1 MNETPKIKFGTDG
14 WRAVVNEDCSLSNIK
29 CIAQAIADYFKKGKI
44 IVGFDTRNLSPEFAS
59 AAAAVLSSNGFSVIL
74 SKDYVP
80 TPVLSYKIKA
90 EKAEAG
96 IMITASH
103 NPAKYNGL
111 KIKGSF
117 AGPVNEQVT
126 NQIEILLDKNPVKET
141 EDSKN
146 RIITED
152 FSSEYLAGVKK
163 YIKQE
168 FLKESRFK
176 VVIDGMY
183 GAGGDYLPR
192 ALEETPVEIKM
203 IRNQRDISFGG
214 IRPEPIAENLR
225 ALTEKVK
232 EEKAALGLATDG
244 DADRLGIVDAAGNY
258 INAQLVFSMLLL
270 HLLESRPWRGGL
282 VKSIACS
289 FLLDKIGRKF
299 QLPIYETAI
308 GFKYAVQYMLDQ
320 DILMAGEESGGYGFK
335 GRPPERDGILA
346 GLLLLEMM
354 GRRRQ
359 SLGEILKY
367 LEKEFGP
374 SFYQRVDVPCSP
386 IKKEEYLKKL
396 RDSLPKSLGR
406 KKVKNVNSKDGYKFI
421 LEDESW
427 LLMRFSGTEPL
438 LRIYTEAKS
447 LEDVQQLLL
456 EGKRMAGVEF

>member
-1 MNETPKIKFGTDG
+1 MENLSKIKFGTDG
-14 WRAVVNEDCSLSNIK
+14 WRAVVNEGFTLSNVK
-29 CIAQAIADYFKKGKI
+29 CIAQAIADYFKTGKI
-44 IVGFDTRNLSPEFAS
+44 IVGFDTRHLSPEFAS
-59 AAAAVLSSNGFSVIL
+59 AVAAVLSSNGFSVIL

-80 TPVLSYKIKA
+80 TPVLSYKIKTEGA
-90 EKAEAG
+90 QAG

-103 NPAKYNGL
+103 NPARYNGL

-117 AGPVNEQVT
+117 AGPVDEQVT
-126 NQIEILLDKNPVKET
+126 NQIEVLLNKNSVKET
-141 EDSKN
+141 ENSKS
-146 RIITED
+146 RIVNED
-152 FSSEYLAGVKK
+152 FSFDYLAGVKK

-168 FLKESRFK
+168 FLKENRFK
-176 VVIDGMY
+176 VVIDNMY

-192 ALEETPVEIKM
+192 ALEETPVEVKM
-203 IRNQRDISFGG
+203 IRNRRDISFGG

-225 ALTEKVK
+225 VLMEGVK
-232 EEKAALGLATDG
+232 GEKAALGLATDG
-244 DADRLGIVDAAGNY
+244 DADRLGVVDGAGNY
-258 INAQLVFSMLLL
+258 INVQLVFSMLLL

-282 VKSIACS
+282 VKSVACS
-289 FLLDKIGRKF
+289 FLLDKIARKF
-299 QLPIYETAI
+299 QLPIYETSI
-308 GFKYAVQYMLDQ
+308 GFKHAVQYMVDQ
-320 DILMAGEESGGYGFK
+320 DILIAGEESGGYGFK

-359 SLGEILKY
+359 TLGEILKC

-374 SFYQRVDVPCSP
+374 FFYQRIDVECSQV
-386 IKKEEYLKKL
+386 KKEEYLKKL
-396 RDSLPKSLGR
+396 KDFLPKNLGG
-406 KKVKNVNSKDGYKFI
+406 KKVKNVNLKDGYKFI

-456 EGKRMAGVEF
+456 EGKRLVNGEL

>member
-1 MNETPKIKFGTDG
+1 MKNLSKIKFGTDG
-14 WRAVVNEDCSLSNIK
+14 WRAVINEDCTLANIK
-29 CIAQAIADYFKKGKI
+29 SIAQAIADYFKKGKI
-44 IVGFDTRNLSPEFAS
+44 IIGFDTRNLSPEFAS

-74 SKDYVP
+74 SKNYVP
-80 TPVLSYKIKA
+80 TPVLSYKVKT

-117 AGPVNEQVT
+117 AGSVNEQVT
-126 NQIEILLDKNPVKET
+126 NQIEVLLNKNPVKET

-152 FSSEYLAGVKK
+152 FSSGYLVGVKK
-163 YIKQE
+163 YIKQD

-192 ALEETPVEIKM
+192 ALEQTPVKIKM

-214 IRPEPIAENLR
+214 IRPEPIAENLH
-225 ALTEKVK
+225 ALVEAVK

-282 VKSIACS
+282 VKSVACS
-289 FLLDKIGRKF
+289 FLLDKIARKF

-308 GFKYAVQYMLDQ
+308 GFKYAVQYMVDQ

-354 GRRRQ
+354 GRRKQ

-367 LEKEFGP
+367 LEKEFGS
-374 SFYQRVDVPCSP
+374 SFYQRIDMQCPQT
-386 IKKEEYLKKL
+386 KKEEYLKRIKNP
-396 RDSLPKSLGR
+396 LPKSLGR
-406 KKVKNVNSKDGYKFI
+406 KKVKSINLKDGYKFI

-427 LLMRFSGTEPL
+427 LLLRFSGTEPL
-438 LRIYTEAKS
+438 LRIYAEAKS
-447 LEDVQQLLL
+447 LEDVQQLIL
-456 EGKRMAGVEF
+456 EGKRLAGVEI